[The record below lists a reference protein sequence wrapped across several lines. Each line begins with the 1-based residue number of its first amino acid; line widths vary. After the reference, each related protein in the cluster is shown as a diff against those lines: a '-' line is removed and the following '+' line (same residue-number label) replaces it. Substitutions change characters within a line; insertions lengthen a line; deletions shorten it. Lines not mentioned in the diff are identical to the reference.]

1 MRSDRVRLLAEIALT
16 IALCTVLKLWRIQL
30 PWNFAGG
37 DISLAM
43 LPILVLALRRGV
55 MPAAIAGAAFGVIDF
70 LFEPYAAAPIQVL
83 LDYPVAFALLS
94 VAGFGSRQYRA
105 LVASGRRAAAEAV
118 AVPWMV
124 LGAAARFAAHFV
136 SGIVFFG
143 ANAPAGTPGLGLLG
157 ALQPE
162 LRRSVADPEHRC
174 GPVGPAGARRC
185 RSCRLPQR
193 RRGILVR
200 ALLVC
205 AAPVPGTADTAS
217 RARG

>member
-70 LFEPYAAAPIQVL
+70 FFEPYAAAPIQVL

-94 VAGFGSRQYRA
+94 VAGFGSRQYLA
-105 LVASGRRAAAEAV
+105 LVDSGRRAAAEAV

-124 LGAAARFAAHFV
+124 LGAAARFSAHFV

-143 ANAPAGTPGLGLLG
+143 ANAPAGTPVWAYSALYNLSYVLPSLVLSIVAALLVLPVLD
-157 ALQPE
+157 AA
-162 LRRSVADPEHRC
+162 V
-174 GPVGPAGARRC
+174 PVGPRSAGE
-185 RSCRLPQR
+185 
-193 RRGILVR
+193 
-200 ALLVC
+200 
-205 AAPVPGTADTAS
+205 VPS
-217 RARG
+217 